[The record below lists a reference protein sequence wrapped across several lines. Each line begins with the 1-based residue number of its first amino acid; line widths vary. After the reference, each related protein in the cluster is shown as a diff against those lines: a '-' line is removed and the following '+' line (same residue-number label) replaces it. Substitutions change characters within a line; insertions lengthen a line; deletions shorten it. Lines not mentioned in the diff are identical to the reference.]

1 MKMHGVGMVQS
12 LLNKLQFLHDLQ
24 HLFFSLLNEVM
35 KCFLSFS
42 FLNDGV
48 QWDCL
53 GNEFIYV
60 YYAKVESREELRC
73 QPHVWRVSMKLAPQ
87 PVGLL

>member
-1 MKMHGVGMVQS
+1 MMG
-12 LLNKLQFLHDLQ
+12 
-24 HLFFSLLNEVM
+24 FSEIV
-35 KCFLSFS
+35 
-42 FLNDGV
+42 
-48 QWDCL
+48 W